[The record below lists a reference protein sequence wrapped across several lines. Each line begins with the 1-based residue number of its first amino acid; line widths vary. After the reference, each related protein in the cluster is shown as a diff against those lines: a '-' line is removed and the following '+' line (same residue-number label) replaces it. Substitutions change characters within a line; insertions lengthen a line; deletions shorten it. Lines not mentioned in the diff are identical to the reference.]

1 MQIGVQTWKVAG
13 CCLGSTGGR
22 AGDHD
27 LLRFRLLSREGDRY
41 RALRRSRERDRD
53 LEGERDLLISHC
65 PLSALSAPPQSFWQ
79 VCFWKSFLEN
89 LWPAH
94 ARKVSESKPWQP
106 GSIWTKSGSQA
117 QSGFNEKPQNFG
129 ITPENGMKQR
139 FCGFVVLQTLWPET
153 MTKIPHHCTPQMIER
168 FASIRTRR
176 NSVFPE
182 FSIGTTPIGAVE
194 SVAARQTSSSGLSWS

>member
-53 LEGERDLLISHC
+53 LEGERDLLISAALST
-65 PLSALSAPPQSFWQ
+65 LSALS
-79 VCFWKSFLEN
+79 
-89 LWPAH
+89 H
-94 ARKVSESKPWQP
+94 RHKVSGESVACTCTKSIGIQTAAARLNLDKKRQP
-106 GSIWTKSGSQA
+106 GPIWIQREATKLWLR
-117 QSGFNEKPQNFG
+117 
-129 ITPENGMKQR
+129 TPENGVKQR

-176 NSVFPE
+176 LSCF
-182 FSIGTTPIGAVE
+182 
-194 SVAARQTSSSGLSWS
+194 RSSQLVQLQLEQ

>member
-1 MQIGVQTWKVAG
+1 MQTGIAFMQIGVQTWKVAG

-117 QSGFNEKPQNFG
+117 QQAAAR
-129 ITPENGMKQR
+129 IQR
-139 FCGFVVLQTLWPET
+139 EATKLWYLLKTKFCAFVVLQNLWPT
-153 MTKIPHHCTPQMIER
+153 
-168 FASIRTRR
+168 A
-176 NSVFPE
+176 
-182 FSIGTTPIGAVE
+182 
-194 SVAARQTSSSGLSWS
+194 